1 MKKIGLIVF
10 AIALLIGLMSAMNCN
25 VGNSGGLTGSGNK
38 KSEKRDV
45 SGFMEIEAS
54 GAVTL
59 EIVSQKDFSVEV
71 EADDNLLSLI
81 KTEVSGDVLK
91 ISSKDKISPKT
102 KILVKVSMPELDSL
116 NVSGASAATATNLK
130 ADLLKLEASG
140 ASKIKVEGQAN
151 ILESNA
157 SGASGIDA
165 EGLKVENAD
174 VEASG
179 ASNTTVSATNDLKAN
194 ASGASTIYYTGE
206 PKSVSP
212 KSSGASSVKKK

>member
-179 ASNTTVSATNDLKAN
+179 ASNTTVSATNELKAN

>member
-10 AIALLIGLMSAMNCN
+10 AIALVIGLMSAMNCS
-25 VGNSGGLTGSGNK
+25 VGNLGGVTGSGNK

-91 ISSKDKISPKT
+91 ISSKDKMSPKT

-116 NVSGASAATATNLK
+116 KVSGASAATATNLK
-130 ADLLKLEASG
+130 ADMLKLEASG
-140 ASKIKVEGQAN
+140 ASKIKIDGEAN
-151 ILESNA
+151 SLESEA

-174 VEASG
+174 VKASG
-179 ASNTTVSATNDLKAN
+179 ASNTTVSAINDLKAN
-194 ASGASTIYYTGE
+194 ASGASTISFTGE
-206 PKSVSP
+206 PKSVLP
-212 KSSGASSVKKK
+212 KISGASSVKKN